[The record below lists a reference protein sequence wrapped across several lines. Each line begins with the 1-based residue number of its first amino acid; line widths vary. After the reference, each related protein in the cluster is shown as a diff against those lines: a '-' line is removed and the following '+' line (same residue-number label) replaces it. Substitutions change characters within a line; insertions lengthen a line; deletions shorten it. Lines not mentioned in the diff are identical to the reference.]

1 LDSISSSTA
10 APSILIV
17 EDDAPSREAVT
28 HAPTQAGYE
37 VVPASPGEDALDLI
51 AAAEFDGLLGA
62 IELPGRADGWEVGAS
77 FSFSFIWPDRPVIYV
92 SAIAAPQPRLEN
104 LTAVRIKPASSFVY
118 LS

>member
-17 EDDAPSREAVT
+17 EDDALSREAVT

-37 VVPASPGEDALDLI
+37 VVPAPPGEDALDLI
-51 AAAEFDGLLGA
+51 AAEFDGLLCA
-62 IELPGRADGWEVGAS
+62 IELPGRGDGWEVGAS
-77 FSFSFIWPDRPVIYV
+77 LSFSFIWPDRPVIYV

>member
-37 VVPASPGEDALDLI
+37 VVPASSGEDALDLI
-51 AAAEFDGLLGA
+51 AAEFDGLLCA
-62 IELPGRADGWEVGAS
+62 IERPGRADGWEVGAS
-77 FSFSFIWPDRPVIYV
+77 SSFIWPDRPVIYV

-104 LTAVRIKPASSFVY
+104 LTAVRIKSASSFVY